1 MKELL
6 ITGATGQL
14 GLKTIEFLLE
24 QGIEPG
30 KISALVRDP
39 EKAQKL
45 TDMGVNLVVGDY
57 GNYESLVKA
66 FQEVEKLL
74 FVSGSDV
81 VNRVAQHENVIKAAV
96 EAKVNHV
103 FYTSALTN
111 TSIENS
117 AIAFVSEAH
126 VKTEEWLAASGLTY
140 TLLKNNLY
148 MDLVPQFIGGQ
159 VLETGTIY
167 FPAGSGKTGFALRS
181 EMAEA
186 AAIVLTSEG
195 HEGKSYGITNV
206 EAYSYQDVAK
216 CLTEISGKEITYVSP
231 SVEEFTGVMKNAGL
245 SDDMIG
251 GVVSFALAQA
261 NDEFNVTGADLEQLL
276 GRKPTSLKEYLTS
289 IYQN

>member
-1 MKELL
+1 MKEIL

-14 GLKTIEFLLE
+14 GLKTIEFLLGK
-24 QGIEPG
+24 GIEPG

-39 EKAQKL
+39 NKAQKL
-45 TDMGVNLVVGDY
+45 TELGVNLIIGDY
-57 GNYESLVKA
+57 GDYESLVKA
-66 FQEVEKLL
+66 FQEVNKLL
-74 FVSGSDV
+74 FVSSSDV
-81 VNRVAQHENVIKAAV
+81 PNRVSQHENVIKAAV

-111 TSIENS
+111 SSIENS

-126 VKTEEWLAASGLTY
+126 VKTEEWLAASGLPY

-148 MDLVPQFIGGQ
+148 MELVPQFIGDQ

-167 FPAGSGKTGFALRS
+167 FPAGTGKTGFALRT

-186 AAIVLTSEG
+186 TANVLASEG
-195 HEGKSYGITNV
+195 HAGKSYEITNV
-206 EAYSYQDVAK
+206 EAYTYQDVAN
-216 CLTEISGKEITYVSP
+216 CLTEIAGKVITYISP
-231 SVEEFTGVMKNAGL
+231 SVEEFTGVLKNAGL
-245 SDDMIG
+245 SDEMIG

-261 NDEFNVTGADLEQLL
+261 NEEFNVTGADLEYLL
-276 GRKPTSLKEYLTS
+276 GRKPTSLNEYLIS